1 MECPPSQNNRR
12 EYMRE
17 YKRAKY
23 NDDKQKARAY
33 SNSIVAKRSLP
44 PEQAAEMWRKFG
56 HHLADVMKLQKLMER
71 IPHDLLMEL
80 VASATTAASGPM

>member
-1 MECPPSQNNRR
+1 
-12 EYMRE
+12 MRE

>member
-80 VASATTAASGPM
+80 VVSATTAASGPM

>member
-1 MECPPSQNNRR
+1 
-12 EYMRE
+12 MRE

-80 VASATTAASGPM
+80 VASATTAASSGPL

>member
-1 MECPPSQNNRR
+1 MECPSSRR

-71 IPHDLLMEL
+71 IPHDLLMEI
-80 VASATTAASGPM
+80 VASATTAASSGPL

>member
-1 MECPPSQNNRR
+1 
-12 EYMRE
+12 MRE

-71 IPHDLLMEL
+71 IPHDLLMEI
-80 VASATTAASGPM
+80 VASATTAASSGPL